1 MIFGAGFIRVWKIQS
16 YVTFTGEPYISYSML
31 ILCSTAVIPG
41 FLLHVRGV
49 KSDGKICRMRSLI
62 VPSLQHIVRFVLDV
76 CNRIDPSITTL
87 SERVILLGE
96 TGLNTTSDLTRYI
109 TSAAKFAAW
118 KERNSHQF
126 NTAMKTPCLQYFK
139 TYVSNRLN
147 LEFFDMDRTQF
158 QTLWCVNGILGRVT
172 GSKFVRLL

>member
-1 MIFGAGFIRVWKIQS
+1 MEDPVLRDFYWRTVHLVLFVLS
-16 YVTFTGEPYISYSML
+16 LML

-62 VPSLQHIVRFVLDV
+62 VLSLQHYGVLCLASV
-76 CNRIDPSITTL
+76 TELIRLSLYRSTL

-109 TSAAKFAAW
+109 ISAAKFAAW

-147 LEFFDMDRTQF
+147 LEFFDMDRT
-158 QTLWCVNGILGRVT
+158 
-172 GSKFVRLL
+172 